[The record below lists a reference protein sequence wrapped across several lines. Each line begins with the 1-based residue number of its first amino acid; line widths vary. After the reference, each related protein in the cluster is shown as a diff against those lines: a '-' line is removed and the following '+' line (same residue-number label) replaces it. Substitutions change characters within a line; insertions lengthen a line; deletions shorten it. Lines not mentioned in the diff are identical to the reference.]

1 MRRQAM
7 GAAPAVFASQQVN
20 RWRLAAVM
28 SARLLQGSAKDRV
41 TACGHMSTTA
51 KSAGRGLATNWDLA
65 LTSSALLV
73 IVGGIAAPH
82 IKRLFAGDDR
92 ETPERTG

>member
-1 MRRQAM
+1 MA
-7 GAAPAVFASQQVN
+7 
-20 RWRLAAVM
+20 
-28 SARLLQGSAKDRV
+28 
-41 TACGHMSTTA
+41 MSTTA

-82 IKRLFAGDDR
+82 VRRLIAGAASDDGRPQRAIITLAVPARSSPPSFDALTKQTIRCPASAFAGV
-92 ETPERTG
+92 

>member
-1 MRRQAM
+1 MA
-7 GAAPAVFASQQVN
+7 VN
-20 RWRLAAVM
+20 RRNDRKA
-28 SARLLQGSAKDRV
+28 SSRFLQGVRASL
-41 TACGHMSTTA
+41 GHMSTTA

-82 IKRLFAGDDR
+82 IKRLFAS
-92 ETPERTG
+92 ESAEEAE

>member
-1 MRRQAM
+1 
-7 GAAPAVFASQQVN
+7 
-20 RWRLAAVM
+20 
-28 SARLLQGSAKDRV
+28 
-41 TACGHMSTTA
+41 MSTTA

-82 IKRLFAGDDR
+82 IKRLFAS
-92 ETPERTG
+92 ESAEEAE